1 MRVISL
7 RCVQNT
13 AHTSSCSHTGWKG
26 GEMYVEAARWRH
38 CVKRARRDGDK
49 RSGGSES
56 LAIRAGRGSN
66 QCVFCA
72 VKCQMNPS
80 VSVTSCSCRPWSYWN
95 APTVRSLYQFIS
107 SPAGKTDDTTS
118 VFRPAGSLGYA
129 CVCVCVCVSFFFF
142 HVEAFEPWISERC
155 QTVNKIRK
163 IGAALRHE
171 IMEDVTDLARGA
183 GGGM

>member
-1 MRVISL
+1 MQILFWNMRVISL

-26 GEMYVEAARWRH
+26 GEMYVEAIAARWRH

-95 APTVRSLYQFIS
+95 ALTVRSLYQFIS

-129 CVCVCVCVSFFFF
+129 CVCVCVLFFFPRWSLR
-142 HVEAFEPWISERC
+142 A
-155 QTVNKIRK
+155 VNLW
-163 IGAALRHE
+163 A
-171 IMEDVTDLARGA
+171 MSNSQ
-183 GGGM
+183 